1 MVECLQS
8 AVSSAVFGCVFTYDV
23 VCLFLW
29 LIVWVS
35 VCLSSYLSVYLSL
48 SAFFCH
54 TISACFCLILS
65 PWICCH
71 IYCTFL
77 CDILSLSFS
86 VFFWSFKHH
95 WSVRWPW
102 YDSSC
107 RWSQFCISA
116 FQSLVSVTWIMK
128 MNVFRW
134 PPMTSLSWRQFHL
147 QLKSIVKLF
156 VFWILCCVISAM
168 TSWCYNRVLL

>member
-23 VCLFLW
+23 VCFFDW
-29 LIVWVS
+29 LSEYIFVS
-35 VCLSSYLSVYLSL
+35 VCLSVIVCLLLPHYICLFLSHSVSMNLLS
-48 SAFFCH
+48 H
-54 TISACFCLILS
+54 ILYFS
-65 PWICCH
+65 VWH
-71 IYCTFL
+71 S
-77 CDILSLSFS
+77 LSLSFS